1 MLTALSIRD
10 VVLIARLDLSFEKGL
25 CVLTGET
32 GAGKSILLDSLGLA
46 LGARAESGL
55 VRHGAESAVVTAMF
69 EVGPDHPARMLLA
82 EQGLDDPGVELV
94 LRRILGA
101 DGRSRAFINDQPA
114 SIGLLR
120 QIGETL
126 VEIQGQF
133 EPRGLIDP
141 ATHRA
146 LLDGFGG
153 LGGQVAET
161 RETHQAWRKAA
172 QAARAAAESAK
183 EAAQDREFLEHAL
196 AELAQLDPQPGE
208 EEKLAEQRTRLMHSE
223 RLVEALNAASAELAG
238 ENNVEDALRQAQRH
252 LSRVADKAGGVLDGA
267 AAALERATMETAEAI
282 REIAAAGA
290 AIDPDQ
296 GGVDAVEERLFA
308 LRAVGR
314 KHGVAVDELAAL
326 RQHMSEKLALE
337 LDRGGAIERLKQAE
351 GKARASYL
359 EKAIKLVAARKKA
372 AAKLDRAVNRE
383 MPPLRLEKAR
393 FVTTV
398 EEREEP
404 GWTADGIDK
413 VAFLVSTNP
422 GVPEA
427 PLGKVASG
435 GELSRIMLALKVVA
449 AEPGDVP
456 TLIFDEVDANVGGA
470 TADAVG
476 ERLAR
481 LAGELQVLVVTH
493 SPQVAARGQDHMRVE
508 KDVNGGEDTV
518 TRVTRLSEEERREE
532 VARML
537 SGAAITEEARA
548 QAARLIEEAD
558 A

>member
-481 LAGELQVLVVTH
+481 LASELQVLVVTH

-518 TRVTRLSEEERREE
+518 TRVTRLSEEERCEE

>member
-55 VRHGAESAVVTAMF
+55 VRHGAESAVVSAMF
-69 EVGPDHPARMLLA
+69 EVGPDHPARTLLA
-82 EQGLDDPGVELV
+82 EQGLDDPGEELV

-101 DGRSRAFINDQPA
+101 DGRSRAFVNDQPA